1 MELPIQNSSTS
12 AKVSLSFDLNA
23 LPFRGCEVQQKF
35 NNNQSYQKR
44 FVWLNY
50 ETKTIHMSQH
60 MTKER
65 RHKEASLCDVTSV
78 VAGPPV
84 KKKTQFN
91 ESNGDYCLTVNF
103 KRGGGIDLLFKTRE
117 DRDIWYSTLLN
128 IVAELDKSKL

>member
-1 MELPIQNSSTS
+1 LPVQNSL
-12 AKVSLSFDLNA
+12 ARINLAFDLNA
-23 LPFRGCEVQQKF
+23 LPFKGCEVHQKF

-50 ETKTIHMSQH
+50 DTKTIHMSQH

-91 ESNGDYCLTVNF
+91 DTNSSDYCLTVNF
-103 KRGGGIDLLFKTRE
+103 KRGGGIDLLFKTKE
-117 DRDIWYSTLLN
+117 ERDGWYSTLLN
-128 IVAELDKSKL
+128 IVAELDKRKV